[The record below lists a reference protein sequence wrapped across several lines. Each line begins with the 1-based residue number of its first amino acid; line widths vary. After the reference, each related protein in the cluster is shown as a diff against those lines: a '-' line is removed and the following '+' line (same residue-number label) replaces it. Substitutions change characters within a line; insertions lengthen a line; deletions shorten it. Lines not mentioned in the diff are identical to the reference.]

1 MEIYKKYSDP
11 KTNKISRE
19 KFLLLISKLSKNVKE
34 IKGIEMDVVNAIF
47 LIFDKD
53 SDGYIDSEEFIEWW
67 SSSKRFSYF
76 DEDTTKLV
84 KKAYNL
90 FKKYASAR
98 SDSTP
103 VRSGS
108 NLAKNKN
115 SIDYNQFVQLLKDLK
130 LDQDEMTN
138 IETFESIDVN
148 DDGYINFF
156 EFIMWLKWF

>member
-76 DEDTTKLV
+76 DEDT
-84 KKAYNL
+84 KARL
-90 FKKYASAR
+90 IPHCIEPSFGVERTLLAVL
-98 SDSTP
+98 SDAYTE
-103 VRSGS
+103 
-108 NLAKNKN
+108 
-115 SIDYNQFVQLLKDLK
+115 
-130 LDQDEMTN
+130 DEGCAC
-138 IETFESIDVN
+138 ELGVALGHEEEA
-148 DDGYINFF
+148 DG
-156 EFIMWLKWF
+156 EAD

>member
-34 IKGIEMDVVNAIF
+34 IKGIEMDVVNAVF

-67 SSSKRFSYF
+67 TSSKRFSYF
-76 DEDTTKLV
+76 DENTTKLV

-90 FKKYASAR
+90 FKKYA
-98 SDSTP
+98 
-103 VRSGS
+103 
-108 NLAKNKN
+108 KNKN
-115 SIDYNQFVQLLKDLK
+115 IMDYNQFVQLLKDLK
-130 LDQDEMTN
+130 IDKEEMIN
-138 IETFESIDVN
+138 IETFESMDVN
-148 DDGYINFF
+148 NDGYINFF
-156 EFIMWLKWF
+156 EFQKWLSWF

>member
-34 IKGIEMDVVNAIF
+34 IKGIEMDVVNAVF

-67 SSSKRFSYF
+67 TSSKRFSYF
-76 DEDTTKLV
+76 DEDKGKLV

-90 FKKYASAR
+90 FKKYA
-98 SDSTP
+98 
-103 VRSGS
+103 
-108 NLAKNKN
+108 KNKN
-115 SIDYNQFVQLLKDLK
+115 VMDYNQFILLLKDLK
-130 LDQDEMTN
+130 LDQEEMTN
-138 IETFESIDVN
+138 IETFEIMDVN
-148 DDGYINFF
+148 NDGYINFY
-156 EFIMWLKWF
+156 EFQAWLKWF

>member
-34 IKGIEMDVVNAIF
+34 IKGIEMDVVNAVF

-76 DEDTTKLV
+76 DEDKGKLV

-90 FKKYASAR
+90 FKKY
-98 SDSTP
+98 
-103 VRSGS
+103 
-108 NLAKNKN
+108 AKNKN

-130 LDQDEMTN
+130 LDQEGNEVVN
-138 IETFESIDVN
+138 IETFEIMDVN
-148 DDGYINFF
+148 NDGYINFY
-156 EFIMWLKWF
+156 EFQKWLAWF

>member
-34 IKGIEMDVVNAIF
+34 IKGIEMDVVNAVF

-67 SSSKRFSYF
+67 GSSKRFTYF
-76 DEDTTKLV
+76 DEDKGKLV

-90 FKKYASAR
+90 FKKYS
-98 SDSTP
+98 
-103 VRSGS
+103 
-108 NLAKNKN
+108 KNKN

-130 LDQDEMTN
+130 IDQEEMTN
-138 IETFESIDVN
+138 IETFEIMDVN
-148 DDGYINFF
+148 NDGYINFY
-156 EFIMWLKWF
+156 EFQKWLSWF